1 MWDKT
6 KQSQPF
12 FFKGSNPVFRGTR
25 GQAREQARGQTQKRG
40 TGAQAARHASREGRA
55 QEGQAPE
62 GQAREGRAQEGR
74 VQEGRVQEGR
84 AQEGRAQERRRQERR
99 ALTVARDS
107 RSVFA
112 LA

>member
-12 FFKGSNPVFRGTR
+12 FFKGSNPVFRGAR

-40 TGAQAARHASREGRA
+40 TSAQAAKHASREGRA
-55 QEGQAPE
+55 QEGQARE
-62 GQAREGRAQEGR
+62 GRAQEGRAQEGR
-74 VQEGRVQEGR
+74 VQEGRAQDGR
-84 AQEGRAQERRRQERR
+84 AQERR
-99 ALTVARDS
+99 ALTVARYS